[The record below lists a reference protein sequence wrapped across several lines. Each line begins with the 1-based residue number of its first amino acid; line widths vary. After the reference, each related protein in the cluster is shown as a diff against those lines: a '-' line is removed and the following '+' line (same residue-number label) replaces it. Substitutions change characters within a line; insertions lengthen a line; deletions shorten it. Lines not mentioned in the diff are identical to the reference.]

1 MAIPKIDTIANINPK
16 KFEPV
21 SPINVFAGE
30 KLYGK
35 NPTNAPDI
43 AVTITVAIIGESFNT
58 NIINND
64 IHDINDIPDDN
75 PSNPSIKLIAFVTPT
90 IHIIVTIIENVSLN
104 PILYRNG
111 ISKCSILVPNATTI
125 IAAIV
130 CPNNSCH
137 GFNVFISS
145 NVPVIAITITPN
157 NTPSSF
163 FPYCCVEN
171 KSKLP
176 SIDITAIKYII
187 DTNTPKIT
195 AGPPNFGIAFVCILL
210 LSFGTSTAPI
220 LLAIFM
226 VYGVATND
234 TINANKKAIA
244 IFPHI

>member
-1 MAIPKIDTIANINPK
+1 MI
-16 KFEPV
+16 
-21 SPINVFAGE
+21 
-30 KLYGK
+30 LM
-35 NPTNAPDI
+35 
-43 AVTITVAIIGESFNT
+43 NT

-145 NVPVIAITITPN
+145 SRFAFYTRQRRNRGFIRSTNRTEYALIL
-157 NTPSSF
+157 
-163 FPYCCVEN
+163 C
-171 KSKLP
+171 
-176 SIDITAIKYII
+176 YII
-187 DTNTPKIT
+187 
-195 AGPPNFGIAFVCILL
+195 F
-210 LSFGTSTAPI
+210 
-220 LLAIFM
+220 
-226 VYGVATND
+226 
-234 TINANKKAIA
+234 
-244 IFPHI
+244 